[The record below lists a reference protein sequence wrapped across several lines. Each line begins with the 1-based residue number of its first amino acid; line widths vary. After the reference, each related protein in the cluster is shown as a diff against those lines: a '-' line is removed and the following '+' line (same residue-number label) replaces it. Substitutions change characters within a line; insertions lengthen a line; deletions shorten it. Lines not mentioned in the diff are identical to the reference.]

1 MMLGSHMLK
10 MWSRTQATIALSSAE
25 AELYGMVKASAESL
39 GIVSLMKD
47 VGRNIKSC
55 ILGDASAALGIIAR
69 KGLGKVRHLN
79 TSYLWVQEKA
89 ANEEIKYKKVPGLKN
104 IADLFTKPLDW
115 HTIQMHTEAMNC
127 RFTDGRDNMGY
138 QINKLSYKND
148 ADEKPV
154 NEKKVKVE
162 LKQWCRTD
170 LGTRTL
176 KGTMR
181 GGPRWSDVLRR
192 RTYDADSGDLMFDE
206 DARFI
211 TRCQENA
218 EIGKGTYNTITKLI
232 YRSHVK

>member
-1 MMLGSHMLK
+1 M
-10 MWSRTQATIALSSAE
+10 
-25 AELYGMVKASAESL
+25 
-39 GIVSLMKD
+39 
-47 VGRNIKSC
+47 
-55 ILGDASAALGIIAR
+55 
-69 KGLGKVRHLN
+69 
-79 TSYLWVQEKA
+79 
-89 ANEEIKYKKVPGLKN
+89 PGLKN

-138 QINKLSYKND
+138 QINELECKDDIKMKPMNV
-148 ADEKPV
+148 EKMQ
-154 NEKKVKVE
+154 EG

-181 GGPRWSDVLRR
+181 GGPRWRDVLRR
-192 RTYDADSGDLMFDE
+192 RTYDADTGAMLLDE

-218 EIGKGTYNTITKLI
+218 EIGKGVYNTVTKLI
-232 YRSHVK
+232 YRPNVK